1 MIQDSFGRVHN
12 YLRISLTDNCNLRCF
27 YCMPDEEYDFAP
39 TSRLMQTS
47 EVERLSRIFVEEGIT
62 KIRLTGGE
70 PLVRKD
76 AAKIIESLSHLPVEL
91 VMTTN
96 ATRIHEFIGVLKAS
110 NIQTINIS
118 LDTLQPDK
126 FLLVTRRDLFHL
138 VRSNIELL
146 LHHGFHVK
154 INVVVMK
161 GFNENE
167 INDFICWTT
176 HIPVG
181 SDTFHRILC
190 HSKETGG
197 RVTKRVFSMQDMFSE
212 IGKQFEFL
220 PVENSQH
227 DTAKHF
233 MVPGHAG
240 SFAIISTMSAP
251 FCSSC
256 NRMRLTADG
265 KLKNCLFSINETD
278 LLTPLRNQQDV
289 SKLIHESI
297 RSKAKELGGQFSGT
311 FEKLDAIS
319 IHNRPTDYHREGKS
333 FYEISFILLCFGLF
347 LLQNSEAQ
355 KSRAESFVVSGEV
368 VKQETIDITKL
379 SGYTTVHLD
388 SLRIYSH
395 DMQPKG
401 LMKNIDGVLLKEILS
416 AIPFNNENPKVLSEY
431 YIECQATDGYHV
443 IFSWNEIFNS
453 ETGNHAE

>member
-27 YCMPDEEYDFAP
+27 YCMPDEDYDFAP
-39 TSRLMQTS
+39 AARLMQTS
-47 EVERLSRIFVEEGIT
+47 EVEQLSRIFVEEGVT

-76 AAKIIESLSHLPVEL
+76 AAKIIESLSLLPVEL

-96 ATRIHEFIGVLKAS
+96 ATRIHEFISVLKAS
-110 NIQTINIS
+110 SIQTINIS

-146 LHHGFHVK
+146 LHHGFLVK

-167 INDFICWTT
+167 INDFISWTT
-176 HIPVG
+176 HIPVQIRFIEFMPFQG
-181 SDTFHRILC
+181 NRW
-190 HSKETGG
+190 TGN
-197 RVTKRVFSMQDMFSE
+197 KVFSMQDMFSE

-251 FCSSC
+251 FCSGC

-265 KLKNCLFSINETD
+265 KLKNCLFSIDETD
-278 LLTPLRNQQDV
+278 LLTPLRNREDV
-289 SKLIHESI
+289 TKLIHESI

-319 IHNRPTDYHREGKS
+319 IHNRPM
-333 FYEISFILLCFGLF
+333 I
-347 LLQNSEAQ
+347 
-355 KSRAESFVVSGEV
+355 
-368 VKQETIDITKL
+368 TI
-379 SGYTTVHLD
+379 G
-388 SLRIYSH
+388 
-395 DMQPKG
+395 G
-401 LMKNIDGVLLKEILS
+401 
-416 AIPFNNENPKVLSEY
+416 
-431 YIECQATDGYHV
+431 
-443 IFSWNEIFNS
+443 
-453 ETGNHAE
+453 